1 MKKVLKSRTIF
12 IIANSSWYLNHYR
25 KYLLHELKV
34 KDLYNVVTISPLDE
48 QTEELSK
55 LSLNIPWRIS
65 RSGNK
70 NFLKITKSFI
80 RLILIFRSLKPMI
93 VHSHTL
99 KTNFLTSIAAFIF
112 GTPCIISFA
121 GLGQIATSKGLKRI
135 IFILLIKIIGFVS
148 LRELSNNYILKRNKR
163 TSFIFQN
170 KNDMKFVSKIIK
182 IPDSQNHLI
191 FGSGVP
197 DYFLK
202 KRKTNNW
209 IKQKNNLL
217 NKSSIEI
224 NLIYLSR
231 LLKSKGILTFVQIAN
246 NFKKSNGFVY
256 GSIDPSSSDSLTKE
270 DIKNIIENNHNL
282 KFYGFKKEPLLEQTY
297 NYPILLVP
305 SNYGEGLPRG
315 IVEALALKIPVISSK
330 KATCDLFD
338 ESLIYIAKT
347 DQINAYKDC
356 INRILDDFESG
367 KLQQKLKKGKKYVK
381 ENLLE
386 SQVFE
391 KTISVYK
398 NLEEINYKK
407 IKK

>member
-1 MKKVLKSRTIF
+1 MKKNLKSRTIF

-25 KYLLHELKV
+25 KYLLNELKI
-34 KDLYNVVTISPLDE
+34 KNFYNVVTISPLDD
-48 QTEELSK
+48 QTKELSK

-70 NFLKITKSFI
+70 NLLKITKSLI
-80 RLILIFRSLKPMI
+80 RLILIFRSLKPII

-99 KTNFLTSIAAFIF
+99 KTNFLTSIAAFF
-112 GTPCIISFA
+112 FSTPCIISFA

-135 IFILLIKIIGFVS
+135 IFIFLIKIIGFFS
-148 LRELSNNYILKRNKR
+148 SRQLSNNKILKSDKR

-170 KNDMKFVSKIIK
+170 KNDMNFVSNIIK
-182 IPDSQNHLI
+182 IPDTHKHLI

-197 DYFLK
+197 DYFLTK
-202 KRKTNNW
+202 IKTNNW
-209 IKQKNNLL
+209 IKKSSNLSNKNNL
-217 NKSSIEI
+217 KI

-231 LLKSKGILTFVQIAN
+231 LLKSKGILTFVEIAN
-246 NFKKSNGFVY
+246 NFKKSNSSVY
-256 GSIDPSSSDSLTKE
+256 GSIDPSSSDSLTQE
-270 DIKNIIENNHNL
+270 DIRNIIKNNKNL
-282 KFYGFKKEPLLEQTY
+282 KFYGFKKEPLLEQ
-297 NYPILLVP
+297 NFNFPILIVP

-347 DQINAYKDC
+347 DQINSYKDC
-356 INRILDDFESG
+356 INRILDDFKNG
-367 KLQQKLKKGKKYVK
+367 ILQQKLKKGKKYVK

-391 KTISVYK
+391 KTISIYK
-398 NLEEINYKK
+398 NLEEINYKDIEK
-407 IKK
+407 

>member
-1 MKKVLKSRTIF
+1 MKKNLKSRTIF

-25 KYLLHELKV
+25 KYLLNELKI
-34 KDLYNVVTISPLDE
+34 KNFYNVVTISPLDD
-48 QTEELSK
+48 QTKELSK

-70 NFLKITKSFI
+70 NLLKITKSLI
-80 RLILIFRSLKPMI
+80 RLILIFRSLKPII

-99 KTNFLTSIAAFIF
+99 KTNFLTSIAAFF
-112 GTPCIISFA
+112 FSTPCIISFA

-135 IFILLIKIIGFVS
+135 IFIFLIKIIGFFS
-148 LRELSNNYILKRNKR
+148 SRQLSNNKILKRDKR

-170 KNDMKFVSKIIK
+170 KNDMNFVSNIIK
-182 IPDSQNHLI
+182 IPDTRKHLI

-197 DYFLK
+197 DYFLTK
-202 KRKTNNW
+202 IKTNNW
-209 IKQKNNLL
+209 IKKSSNLSNKNNL
-217 NKSSIEI
+217 KI

-231 LLKSKGILTFVQIAN
+231 LLKSKGILTFVEIAN
-246 NFKKSNGFVY
+246 NFKKSNSSVY
-256 GSIDPSSSDSLTKE
+256 GSIDPSSSDSLTQE
-270 DIKNIIENNHNL
+270 DIRNIIKNNKNL
-282 KFYGFKKEPLLEQTY
+282 KFYGFKKEPLLEQNY

-347 DQINAYKDC
+347 DQINSYKDC
-356 INRILDDFESG
+356 INRILNDFKNG
-367 KLQQKLKKGKKYVK
+367 ILQQKLKKGKKYVE

-391 KTISVYK
+391 KTISIYK
-398 NLEEINYKK
+398 NLEEINYKNIEK
-407 IKK
+407 

>member
-1 MKKVLKSRTIF
+1 MKKNLKSRTIF

-25 KYLLHELKV
+25 KYLLNELKI
-34 KDLYNVVTISPLDE
+34 KNFYNVVTISPLDD
-48 QTEELSK
+48 QTKELSK

-70 NFLKITKSFI
+70 NLLKITKSLI
-80 RLILIFRSLKPMI
+80 RLILIFRSLKPII

-99 KTNFLTSIAAFIF
+99 KTNFLTSIAAFF
-112 GTPCIISFA
+112 FSTPCIISFA

-135 IFILLIKIIGFVS
+135 IFIFLIKIIGFFS
-148 LRELSNNYILKRNKR
+148 SRQLSNNKILKRDKR

-170 KNDMKFVSKIIK
+170 KNDMNFVSNIIK
-182 IPDSQNHLI
+182 IPDTHKHLI

-197 DYFLK
+197 DYFLTK
-202 KRKTNNW
+202 IKTNNW
-209 IKQKNNLL
+209 IKKSSNLSNKNNL
-217 NKSSIEI
+217 KI

-231 LLKSKGILTFVQIAN
+231 LLKSKGILTFVEIAN
-246 NFKKSNGFVY
+246 NFKKSNSSVY
-256 GSIDPSSSDSLTKE
+256 GSIDPSSSDSLTQE
-270 DIKNIIENNHNL
+270 DIRNIIKNNKNL
-282 KFYGFKKEPLLEQTY
+282 KFYGFKKEPLLEQNY

-347 DQINAYKDC
+347 DQINSYKDC
-356 INRILDDFESG
+356 INRILNDFKNG
-367 KLQQKLKKGKKYVK
+367 ILQQKLKKGKKYVE

-391 KTISVYK
+391 KTISIYK
-398 NLEEINYKK
+398 NLEEINYKNIDK
-407 IKK
+407 

>member
-1 MKKVLKSRTIF
+1 MKKDLKSRTIF

-70 NFLKITKSFI
+70 NFLKIIKSFI

-148 LRELSNNYILKRNKR
+148 IRELSNNYILKRDKR

-170 KNDMKFVSKIIK
+170 KNDMKFISKIIK
-182 IPDSQNHLI
+182 IPDAQNHLI

-209 IKQKNNLL
+209 IKKKNNLS
-217 NKSSIEI
+217 NKSSIKI

-246 NFKKSNGFVY
+246 NFKKSNSYVY
-256 GSIDPSSSDSLTKE
+256 GSIDPSSSDSLTQE

-282 KFYGFKKEPLLEQTY
+282 KFYGFKKEPLLELTY

-347 DQINAYKDC
+347 DEINAYKDC

-367 KLQQKLKKGKKYVK
+367 KLQHKLKKGKKYVK

-398 NLEEINYKK
+398 NLEEINYKRIEK
-407 IKK
+407 

>member
-1 MKKVLKSRTIF
+1 MKKDFKSRTIF

-25 KYLLHELKV
+25 KYLLHELKI
-34 KDLYNVVTISPLDE
+34 KDLYNVVTISPLDN
-48 QTEELSK
+48 QTKELSK

-70 NFLKITKSFI
+70 NLIKILKSLL
-80 RLILIFRSLKPMI
+80 RLVLIFRSLKPRI

-135 IFILLIKIIGFVS
+135 IFILLIKVIGFVS
-148 LRELSNNYILKRNKR
+148 YRDLSNKNIFKKVKR

-170 KNDMKFVSKIIK
+170 KNDMNFVSKIIK
-182 IPDSQNHLI
+182 IPDEQKHLI
-191 FGSGVP
+191 LGSGVP

-202 KRKTNNW
+202 KRKINNW
-209 IKQKNNLL
+209 IRQNNNLSNKNNI
-217 NKSSIEI
+217 KI

-231 LLKSKGILTFVQIAN
+231 LLKSKGILTFVEIAN
-246 NFKKSNGFVY
+246 NFKKSNSSAY
-256 GSIDPSSSDSLTKE
+256 GSIDPSSSDSLTQE
-270 DIKNIIENNHNL
+270 DIENIIENNNNL
-282 KFYGFKKEPLLEQTY
+282 KFYGFKKEPLLQETY

-315 IVEALALKIPVISSK
+315 IVEALALKIPVICSK

-338 ESLIYIAKT
+338 ESLIYIAKK
-347 DQINAYKDC
+347 DKINSYKDC
-356 INRILDDFESG
+356 IYRILDDFETG
-367 KLQQKLKKGKKYVK
+367 TLQNKLKKGKKYVK

-391 KTISVYK
+391 KTISVYR
-398 NLEEINYKK
+398 NLEEIYYKETEK
-407 IKK
+407 

>member
-1 MKKVLKSRTIF
+1 MKKNLKSRTIF

-25 KYLLHELKV
+25 KYLLNELKI
-34 KDLYNVVTISPLDE
+34 KNFYNVVTISPLDD
-48 QTEELSK
+48 QTKELSK

-70 NFLKITKSFI
+70 NLLKITKSLI
-80 RLILIFRSLKPMI
+80 RLILIFRSLKPII

-112 GTPCIISFA
+112 STPCIISFA
-121 GLGQIATSKGLKRI
+121 GLGQIATSKGIKRI
-135 IFILLIKIIGFVS
+135 IFIFLIKIIGFFS
-148 LRELSNNYILKRNKR
+148 SRQLSNNKILKRDKR

-170 KNDMKFVSKIIK
+170 KNDMNFVSNIIK
-182 IPDSQNHLI
+182 IPDTHKHLI

-197 DYFLK
+197 DYFLTK
-202 KRKTNNW
+202 IKTNNW
-209 IKQKNNLL
+209 IKKSSNLSNKNNL
-217 NKSSIEI
+217 KI

-231 LLKSKGILTFVQIAN
+231 LLKSKGILTFVEIAN
-246 NFKKSNGFVY
+246 NFKKSNSSVY
-256 GSIDPSSSDSLTKE
+256 GSIDPSSSDSLTQE
-270 DIKNIIENNHNL
+270 DIRNIIENNKNL
-282 KFYGFKKEPLLEQTY
+282 KFYGFKKEPLLEQNY

-347 DQINAYKDC
+347 DQINSYKDC
-356 INRILDDFESG
+356 INRILDDFKNG
-367 KLQQKLKKGKKYVK
+367 ILQQKLKKGKKFVK

-391 KTISVYK
+391 KTIFIYK
-398 NLEEINYKK
+398 NLKEINYKNIEK
-407 IKK
+407 

>member
-1 MKKVLKSRTIF
+1 MKKNLKSRTIF

-25 KYLLHELKV
+25 KYLLNELKI
-34 KDLYNVVTISPLDE
+34 KNFYNVVTISPLDD
-48 QTEELSK
+48 QTKELSK

-70 NFLKITKSFI
+70 NLLKITKSLI
-80 RLILIFRSLKPMI
+80 RLILIFRSLKPII

-99 KTNFLTSIAAFIF
+99 KTNFLTSIAAFF
-112 GTPCIISFA
+112 FSTPCIISFA

-135 IFILLIKIIGFVS
+135 IFIFLIKIIGFFS
-148 LRELSNNYILKRNKR
+148 SRQLSNNKILKSDKR

-170 KNDMKFVSKIIK
+170 KNDMNFVSNIIK
-182 IPDSQNHLI
+182 IPDTHKHLI

-197 DYFLK
+197 DYFLTK
-202 KRKTNNW
+202 IKTNNW
-209 IKQKNNLL
+209 IKKSSNLSNKNNL
-217 NKSSIEI
+217 KI

-231 LLKSKGILTFVQIAN
+231 LLKSKGILTFVEIAN
-246 NFKKSNGFVY
+246 NFKKSNSSVY
-256 GSIDPSSSDSLTKE
+256 GSIDPSSSDSLTQE
-270 DIKNIIENNHNL
+270 DIRNIIKNNKNL
-282 KFYGFKKEPLLEQTY
+282 KFYGFKKEPLLEQ
-297 NYPILLVP
+297 NFNFPILIVP

-347 DQINAYKDC
+347 DQINSYKDC
-356 INRILDDFESG
+356 INRILDDFKNG
-367 KLQQKLKKGKKYVK
+367 ILQQKLKKGKKYVK

-391 KTISVYK
+391 KTISVYR
-398 NLEEINYKK
+398 NLEKIYYKETE
-407 IKK
+407 

>member
-1 MKKVLKSRTIF
+1 MKKDFKSRTIF

-25 KYLLHELKV
+25 KYLLHELKI
-34 KDLYNVVTISPLDE
+34 KDLYNVVTISPLDN
-48 QTEELSK
+48 QTKELSK

-70 NFLKITKSFI
+70 NLIKILKSLL
-80 RLILIFRSLKPMI
+80 RLVLIFRSLKPRI

-112 GTPCIISFA
+112 GTPCVISFA
-121 GLGQIATSKGLKRI
+121 GLGQIATSKGLKRN
-135 IFILLIKIIGFVS
+135 IFILLIKVIGFVS
-148 LRELSNNYILKRNKR
+148 YRDLSNNNIFKKVKR

-170 KNDMKFVSKIIK
+170 KNDMNFISKIIK
-182 IPDSQNHLI
+182 IPDEHKHLI
-191 FGSGVP
+191 LGSGVP

-209 IKQKNNLL
+209 LRQKNNLS
-217 NKSSIEI
+217 NKNNIKI

-231 LLKSKGILTFVQIAN
+231 LLKSKGILTFVEIAN
-246 NFKKSNGFVY
+246 NFKKSNSSAY
-256 GSIDPSSSDSLTKE
+256 GSIDPSSSDSLTQE
-270 DIKNIIENNHNL
+270 DIENIIENNNNL
-282 KFYGFKKEPLLEQTY
+282 KFYGFKKEPLLQETY

-315 IVEALALKIPVISSK
+315 IVEALALKIPVICSK

-338 ESLIYIAKT
+338 ESLIYIAKK
-347 DQINAYKDC
+347 DKINSYKDC
-356 INRILDDFESG
+356 IYRILDDFETG
-367 KLQQKLKKGKKYVK
+367 ALQKKLKKGKKYVK

-391 KTISVYK
+391 KTISVYR
-398 NLEEINYKK
+398 NLEKIYYKET
-407 IKK
+407 

>member
-1 MKKVLKSRTIF
+1 MKKNLKSRTIF

-25 KYLLHELKV
+25 KYLLNELKI
-34 KDLYNVVTISPLDE
+34 KNFYNVVTISPLDD
-48 QTEELSK
+48 QTKELSK

-70 NFLKITKSFI
+70 NLLKITKSLI
-80 RLILIFRSLKPMI
+80 RLILIFRSLKPII

-99 KTNFLTSIAAFIF
+99 KTNFLTSIAAFF
-112 GTPCIISFA
+112 FSTPCIISFA

-135 IFILLIKIIGFVS
+135 IFIFLIKIIGFFS
-148 LRELSNNYILKRNKR
+148 SRQLSNNKILKSDKR

-170 KNDMKFVSKIIK
+170 KNDMNFVSNIIK
-182 IPDSQNHLI
+182 IPDTHKHLI

-197 DYFLK
+197 DYFLTK
-202 KRKTNNW
+202 IKTNNW
-209 IKQKNNLL
+209 IKKSSNLSNKNNL
-217 NKSSIEI
+217 KI

-231 LLKSKGILTFVQIAN
+231 LLKSKGILTFVEIAN
-246 NFKKSNGFVY
+246 NFKKSNSSVY
-256 GSIDPSSSDSLTKE
+256 GSIDPSSSDSLTQE
-270 DIKNIIENNHNL
+270 DIRNIIKNNKNL
-282 KFYGFKKEPLLEQTY
+282 KFYGFKKEPLLEQNY

-347 DQINAYKDC
+347 DQINSYKDC
-356 INRILDDFESG
+356 INRILNDFKNG
-367 KLQQKLKKGKKYVK
+367 ILQQKLKKGKKYVE

-391 KTISVYK
+391 KTISIYK
-398 NLEEINYKK
+398 NLEEINYKNIEK
-407 IKK
+407 

>member
-1 MKKVLKSRTIF
+1 MKKDFKSRTIF

-25 KYLLHELKV
+25 NYLLNELKV
-34 KDLYNVVTISPLDE
+34 KDIYNVVTISPLDD
-48 QTEELSK
+48 QTKELSK

-70 NFLKITKSFI
+70 NLFKMTKSLV
-80 RLILIFRSLKPMI
+80 RLILFFRSLKPRI

-135 IFILLIKIIGFVS
+135 IFILLIKVIGFVS
-148 LRELSNNYILKRNKR
+148 HRDLSNNSILRNEKR

-170 KNDMKFVSKIIK
+170 KNDMNFVSKIIK
-182 IPDSQNHLI
+182 IPYEQKHLI
-191 FGSGVP
+191 LGSGVP

-202 KRKTNNW
+202 KRKINNW
-209 IKQKNNLL
+209 IRQNNNLSNKNNI
-217 NKSSIEI
+217 KI

-231 LLKSKGILTFVQIAN
+231 LLKSKGILTFVEIAN
-246 NFKKSNGFVY
+246 NFKKSNSSVY

-270 DIKNIIENNHNL
+270 DIKNIIETNQNL

-297 NYPILLVP
+297 KYPILLVP

-315 IVEALALKIPVISSK
+315 IVEAMALKIPVISSK

-347 DQINAYKDC
+347 DQINSYKDC
-356 INRILDDFESG
+356 INRILNDFESG
-367 KLQQKLKKGKKYVK
+367 ILQKKLKRGNKYVRK
-381 ENLLE
+381 NLLE

-407 IKK
+407 TEQ